1 MKGVVLSYMEKLSEL
16 SEEKGMSITCLAN
29 YSYHFEKK
37 KKKSG
42 NDILQIPAVWLFVNS
57 WKSYMNQNKKQT
69 SQPKTCEVTCFFP
82 NGIKS
87 FSGFLAPQMHAVEA
101 PSVHQL

>member
-82 NGIKS
+82 MVLNPLV
-87 FSGFLAPQMHAVEA
+87 GF
-101 PSVHQL
+101 

>member
-37 KKKSG
+37 KKKK
-42 NDILQIPAVWLFVNS
+42 
-57 WKSYMNQNKKQT
+57 WK
-69 SQPKTCEVTCFFP
+69 
-82 NGIKS
+82 
-87 FSGFLAPQMHAVEA
+87 
-101 PSVHQL
+101 